1 MSNFLLTNR
10 SRWAKWKMITLLWHK
25 VRKFHFQ
32 ILKAIKIRIKNHI
45 SSNQSSR
52 SPPRRKQLSKCP
64 SLRRPATV
72 CEMINSKQHPKAPT
86 RPQSLASKTPPWT
99 ASHLCKTK
107 AHQCSTVSAA
117 FQWEKARRH
126 AISARGRIQFIL
138 KEPLSRS
145 RRKMKRLRST
155 GMFY

>member
-1 MSNFLLTNR
+1 MQGLEDNSLLVKRIYQQIKRKMHSILNQGRSKICRHKINCNNNMSNFLLTNLGKQVK
-10 SRWAKWKMITLLWHK
+10 SKMIMLLWHK

-72 CEMINSKQHPKAPT
+72 CEMINSKQHPKPPT
-86 RPQSLASKTPPWT
+86 RTQSLASKTPPWT
-99 ASHLCKTK
+99 ASHLC
-107 AHQCSTVSAA
+107 
-117 FQWEKARRH
+117 
-126 AISARGRIQFIL
+126 
-138 KEPLSRS
+138 
-145 RRKMKRLRST
+145 
-155 GMFY
+155 